1 MPIPNNIVEPPAKSK
16 FWITVQILILGV
28 TFALIAG
35 FLFYPE
41 NTLNIQ
47 WNILIPILPA
57 TFIIAPGLWRNMCPL
72 ATLNMMF
79 NKFAKRQTL
88 PLKYVS
94 AAGITG
100 LLLLGILVPARRFM
114 FNENGIALGATV
126 LAVAIIALLLG
137 AVFSRKAGFC
147 NGICPILPV
156 ERLYGQSPLF
166 RISNSRCL
174 PCELCTG
181 PRCIDL
187 DPRISIMETIGE
199 GYNSNKWLL
208 TPFGVFAASF
218 PGFVAGYYTIQ
229 NVPFSQAGSI
239 YYHIFFWA
247 GVSFLIANIFIRLFR
262 LKTRLALSILAGIT
276 VGIYYWFSAP
286 IIATAWSL
294 GSPAE
299 WILRFAIFTLIATW
313 FMRAKS
319 WVKIA

>member
-1 MPIPNNIVEPPAKSK
+1 MPIPNDILAPPPQNK
-16 FWITVQILILGV
+16 FWKAAQILILGV
-28 TFALIAG
+28 TLALIAG
-35 FLFYPE
+35 FILYPKE
-41 NTLNIQ
+41 TLNIQ

-57 TFIIAPGLWRNMCPL
+57 TFIITPGLWRNICPL
-72 ATLNMMF
+72 ATFNMMF

-100 LLLLGILVPARRFM
+100 IMLLGILVPARRFM
-114 FNENGIALGATV
+114 FNENGTALAATV
-126 LAVAIIALLLG
+126 LAVAMLALLLG

-208 TPFGVFAASF
+208 TPFGIFAASF

-229 NVPFSQAGSI
+229 DVPFSQAGSI

-247 GVSFLIANIFIRLFR
+247 GVSFLITNIFIRLFR
-262 LKTRLALSILAGIT
+262 LKTRLALSILAGVT

-286 IIATAWSL
+286 VIATAWSL